1 MHPLILAVRK
11 TLQKYDMVQPGDRVV
26 VAVSGGADS
35 VALLHALW
43 AIRMDFHLSLVVAH
57 LNHGLR
63 PEGERE
69 ALWVGRMAG
78 KLGIPFHRGKVDVRS
93 FQKEKALTLQEAARE
108 LRYSFLQEVA
118 RKSRAVKIALGHTA
132 DDQAE
137 SLIIRLLRGS
147 GTRGLSGIPPIRDG
161 TYIRPLIETWREE
174 IEDYLRSQKT
184 AYLTDPSNQSLLYLR
199 NRVRHELLPLLQ
211 QYNPRIR
218 QILVQMADLFRAE
231 EEFWKKHLEEKFPA
245 VVRSRRKD
253 ALSLDIPCLVAQP
266 LPVRLRCLRHAVETV
281 QGHLRRV
288 SLSHVW
294 AIQGLLGGT
303 EPNKTLRL
311 PQGLTVTRAYN
322 VLNLTRSQEEA
333 VPFEYSVPGPGYVEI
348 PEIGR
353 GMRFEVQ
360 SRKRKVLFEE
370 SPNVALLDF
379 DALDFPLTLRTFR
392 PGDRFQPLGMEGEKK
407 VKDLF
412 MDRKIPTLHR
422 KRVPLLFQ
430 GERLLWVT
438 GIRIDH
444 RARLK
449 PETLRIL
456 RAELI

>member
-11 TLQKYDMVQPGDRVV
+11 TVQKYDMVQPGDRVV

-43 AIRMDFHLSLVVAH
+43 AIRLDFHLSLVAAH

-69 ALWVGRMAG
+69 ALWVGRMTG
-78 KLGIPFHRGKVDVRS
+78 KLGIPFHPGKVDVRS
-93 FQKEKALTLQEAARE
+93 FQKQKALTLQEAGRE

-118 RKSRAVKIALGHTA
+118 SKCRAAKIAWGHTA

-147 GTRGLSGIPPIRDG
+147 GTRGLSGIPPVRDG
-161 TYIRPLIETWREE
+161 IHIRPLIETWRKE
-174 IEDYLRSQKT
+174 IEDYLGSQNI

-218 QILVQMADLFRAE
+218 QILVQMADLFRTE

-266 LPVRLRCLRHAVETV
+266 
-281 QGHLRRV
+281 
-288 SLSHVW
+288 
-294 AIQGLLGGT
+294 
-303 EPNKTLRL
+303 
-311 PQGLTVTRAYN
+311 
-322 VLNLTRSQEEA
+322 
-333 VPFEYSVPGPGYVEI
+333 
-348 PEIGR
+348 
-353 GMRFEVQ
+353 
-360 SRKRKVLFEE
+360 
-370 SPNVALLDF
+370 
-379 DALDFPLTLRTFR
+379 FP
-392 PGDRFQPLGMEGEKK
+392 
-407 VKDLF
+407 
-412 MDRKIPTLHR
+412 
-422 KRVPLLFQ
+422 
-430 GERLLWVT
+430 
-438 GIRIDH
+438 
-444 RARLK
+444 
-449 PETLRIL
+449 
-456 RAELI
+456 

>member
-43 AIRMDFHLSLVVAH
+43 AIRLDSHFSVVVAH
-57 LNHGLR
+57 LDHGLR
-63 PEGERE
+63 PEGEKE
-69 ALWVGRMAG
+69 ALWVGKVAR

-108 LRYSFLQEVA
+108 LRYSFLGGVA
-118 RKSRAVKIALGHTA
+118 GKCGANKIALGHTA

-147 GTRGLSGIPPIRDG
+147 GTRGLSGIPPMRDG
-161 TYIRPLIETWREE
+161 IYIRPLIETWRKE
-174 IEDYLRSQKT
+174 IEDYLKDQRI
-184 AYLTDPSNQSLLYLR
+184 AYLTDPSNQCLQYLR
-199 NRVRHELLPLLQ
+199 NRIRHELLPLLQ

-231 EEFWKKHLEEKFPA
+231 EDFWKKHLEEKFPA
-245 VVRSRRKD
+245 VVRSRKKD
-253 ALSLDIPCLVAQP
+253 ALSLDIPCLVSQP
-266 LPVRLRCLRHAVETV
+266 LPVRLRCLRRAVETV

-288 SLSHVW
+288 SLSHIW
-294 AIQGLLGGT
+294 AIQGLLGAT
-303 EPNKTLRL
+303 EPNKILRL
-311 PQGLTVTRAYN
+311 PQGLIVTRAYN
-322 VLNLTRSQEEA
+322 VLNLTRCQEEDA
-333 VPFEYSVPGPGYVEI
+333 PFEYSVPGPGYVEI

-353 GMRFEVQ
+353 SMRFEVQ
-360 SRKRKVLFEE
+360 SRKRKVLFED

-379 DALDFPLTLRTFR
+379 DALDFPLTIRTFR

-412 MDRKIPTLHR
+412 MDRKIPTLYR
-422 KRVPLLFQ
+422 KRVPILFQ
-430 GERLLWVT
+430 GERILWVT

-449 PETLRIL
+449 PETQRIL

>member
-11 TLQKYDMVQPGDRVV
+11 TLQKYDMVQPGDRLV

-43 AIRMDFHLSLVVAH
+43 EIRTDSHLSLIVSH
-57 LNHGLR
+57 LDHGLR
-63 PEGERE
+63 SEGENE
-69 ALWVGRMAG
+69 ALWVGKMAG
-78 KLGIPFHRGKVDVRS
+78 KLGIPFHRGKADVRS
-93 FQKEKALTLQEAARE
+93 FQKERALTLQEAARE

-118 RKSRAVKIALGHTA
+118 HKSRAVKIALGHTA

-137 SLIIRLLRGS
+137 SLILRLLRGS
-147 GTRGLSGIPPIRDG
+147 GTRGLSGIPPVRDG
-161 TYIRPLIETWREE
+161 MYIRPLIETWREE
-174 IEDYLRSQKT
+174 IEDYLRAQKI
-184 AYLTDPSNQSLLYLR
+184 AYLTDPSNQSLQYLR

-218 QILVQMADLFRAE
+218 QILVQTADLFRAE
-231 EEFWKKHLEEKFPA
+231 EEFWKKHVEEKFPA
-245 VVRSRRKD
+245 LMRSRRKD
-253 ALSLDIPCLVAQP
+253 ALSLDIPSLSAQP
-266 LPVRLRCLRHAVETV
+266 LPVRLRCLRLAIETV
-281 QGHLRRV
+281 QGDLRGI

-311 PQGLTVTRAYN
+311 PRGLVVTRAYN
-322 VLNLTRSQEEA
+322 VLNLTLSREEA
-333 VPFEYSVPGPGYVEI
+333 TPFEYSVPGPGYVEI

-360 SRKRKVLFEE
+360 SRKRKVLFKE

-412 MDRKIPTLHR
+412 MDCKIPAFHR
-422 KRVPLLFQ
+422 KRVPLLFR
-430 GERLLWVT
+430 GDRLLWVA

-449 PETLRIL
+449 PETQRML

>member
-1 MHPLILAVRK
+1 MILAVRK
-11 TLQKYDMVQPGDRVV
+11 TVQKYDMVQPGDRVV

-43 AIRMDFHLSLVVAH
+43 AIRLDFHLSLVAAH

-69 ALWVGRMAG
+69 ALWVGRMTG
-78 KLGIPFHRGKVDVRS
+78 KLGIPFHPGKVDVRS
-93 FQKEKALTLQEAARE
+93 FQKQKALTLQEAGRE

-118 RKSRAVKIALGHTA
+118 SKCRAGKIAWGHTA

-147 GTRGLSGIPPIRDG
+147 GTRGLSGIPPVRDG
-161 TYIRPLIETWREE
+161 IHIRPLIETWRKE
-174 IEDYLRSQKT
+174 IEDYLGSQNI

-218 QILVQMADLFRAE
+218 QILIQMADLFRAE
-231 EEFWKKHLEEKFPA
+231 EEFWKKHVDEKFPA
-245 VVRSRRKD
+245 VVRSRRRD
-253 ALSLDIPCLVAQP
+253 FLSLDVPCLVAQP
-266 LPVRLRCLRHAVETV
+266 LPVRFRCLRSAVQLV

-288 SLSHVW
+288 SLSHIW
-294 AIQGLLGGT
+294 AIQGLLEGT
-303 EPNKTLRL
+303 EPNKTLSL

-322 VLNLTRSQEEA
+322 VLSLTLSREEA
-333 VPFEYSVPGPGYVEI
+333 TSFEYSVPGPGYVEI

-370 SPNVALLDF
+370 SPNVAMLDF

-392 PGDRFQPLGMEGEKK
+392 PGDRIQPLGMEGEKK

-412 MDRKIPTLHR
+412 MDCKIPTLHR
-422 KRVPLLFQ
+422 KQVPLLFR
-430 GERLLWVT
+430 GDRLLWVT

-449 PETLRIL
+449 PETQRIL